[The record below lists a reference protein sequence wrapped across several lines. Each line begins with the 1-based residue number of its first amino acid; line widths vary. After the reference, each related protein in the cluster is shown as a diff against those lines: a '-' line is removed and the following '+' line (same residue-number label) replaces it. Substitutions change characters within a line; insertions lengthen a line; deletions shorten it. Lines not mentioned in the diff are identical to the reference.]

1 MGAVKSRKSTTRPSR
16 SEARVRAP
24 VLVMPKSW
32 ILACCLT
39 IYALSFV
46 LLFSPN
52 DEPTI
57 TGFHCFLA
65 RLFPFG
71 SRSIGGLLPVAAW
84 AANPIFWLGAW
95 LLHHER
101 ERLASIAGFLS
112 LLLGLLLALLS
123 TRGPVPPDCDYSCY
137 YVWLASFAIL
147 ALGSFLMS
155 VRWEGRSE

>member
-1 MGAVKSRKSTTRPSR
+1 MGTVKFGKSTTRRSQ
-16 SEARVRAP
+16 SEAGIRAP
-24 VLVMPKSW
+24 ILDMPKSW

-52 DEPTI
+52 DDATI
-57 TGFHCFLA
+57 TGFHRFLA

-71 SRSIGGLLPVAAW
+71 SRSIGGLLPIAAW

-101 ERLASIAGFLS
+101 ERLASVAGFLS
-112 LLLGLLLALLS
+112 LLLGLVLALLG
-123 TRGPVPPDCDYSCY
+123 TPGLAPPHDVYSCY
-137 YVWLASFAIL
+137 YLWLASFASL
-147 ALGSFLMS
+147 AIGGLLTG
-155 VRWEGRSE
+155 VRWKVRPE

>member
-1 MGAVKSRKSTTRPSR
+1 
-16 SEARVRAP
+16 
-24 VLVMPKSW
+24 MPKSW

-52 DEPTI
+52 DEPTMR
-57 TGFHCFLA
+57 GFHRFLA

-71 SRSIGGLLPVAAW
+71 SIGGSLPVAAW

-95 LLHHER
+95 LLYHER
-101 ERLASIAGFLS
+101 ERWASVAGFLS
-112 LLLGLLLALLS
+112 LLLGLLLALLG

-137 YVWLASFAIL
+137 CLWLASFGTL
-147 ALGSFLMS
+147 ALGGFLTG
-155 VRWEGRSE
+155 VRWKVRPQ